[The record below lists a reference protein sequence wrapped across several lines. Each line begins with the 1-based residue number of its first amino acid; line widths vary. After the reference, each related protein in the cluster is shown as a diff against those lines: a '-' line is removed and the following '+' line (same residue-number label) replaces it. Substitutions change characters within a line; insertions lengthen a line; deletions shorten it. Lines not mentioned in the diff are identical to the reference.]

1 MSLCLSSALS
11 KSCPKD
17 VGGDQALKT
26 MKLKTTL
33 FAMLLS
39 CSVLLQAQTY
49 NEYEVSFENAVHHE
63 AEVKIKFSNLENKVL
78 EVRMSRSSP
87 GRYAVH
93 EFAKN
98 VYSVS
103 ATDSKGNALS
113 VTRPTP
119 DQWNVS
125 GHDGTVN
132 FKYTLFANRAGG
144 TYSGIDETHAHL
156 NIPATLAW
164 ARGLDNRP
172 VKVKFNVREDLNWK
186 VATQLKDLGNN
197 TFYAPDTYYLMDS
210 PTEIAD
216 LHMREEMVD
225 GQKIRLALHKHGTND
240 AAVDAYFKE
249 LMGVVIQQQKVF
261 GELPDYDFGEY
272 TFLSCYMPNAS
283 GDGMEH
289 RNSTYVVSG
298 APIERALGSQSMGTI
313 SHEFFHCWNV
323 ERIRP
328 KSLEPFDFEKANMS
342 GELWFA
348 EGFTSYYTNLIRAR
362 SGSITAE
369 QYLRGVGGAVGYVM
383 NAPGRNFFN
392 PIEMSYRAPFV
403 DAATSID
410 PTNNSN
416 IFISYYT
423 YGSVLGLAL
432 DMTLRSMDNGLN
444 LDDYMKQVWLKHGKP
459 EIPYTVR
466 DLQAVLADYAGAGF
480 ANEFFGKY
488 VFDSQM
494 PDYAALFK
502 NMGVAFNNQAKGDA
516 SLGGNLRNQR
526 AGWQL
531 TSNAAVGSPLYEAGI
546 EKEDVVLS
554 IGGEML
560 HNDTKMG
567 ALMAKYNPGQTV
579 EVIYK
584 KLWGEEKKAQVTL
597 TEAKQFR
604 SQLDTNASK
613 KAKERRDAWLA
624 KK

>member
-1 MSLCLSSALS
+1 
-11 KSCPKD
+11 
-17 VGGDQALKT
+17 

-33 FAMLLS
+33 FSILLS
-39 CSVLLQAQTY
+39 CSILLQAQTY

-103 ATDSKGNALS
+103 ATDSKGNTLP

-197 TFYAPDTYYLMDS
+197 TFYAPNTYYLMDS

-216 LHMREEMVD
+216 LHMREQMVD
-225 GQKIRLALHKHGTND
+225 GQKIRLAMHKHGTND

-249 LMGVVIQQQKVF
+249 LMGVVVQQQKVF
-261 GELPDYDFGEY
+261 GELPDYDFDEY

-289 RNSTYVVSG
+289 RNSTYVVSS
-298 APIERALGSQSMGTI
+298 APISRALGSQSMGTI

-466 DLQAVLADYAGAGF
+466 DLQAVLADYAGASF

-488 VFDSQM
+488 IFDSQV
-494 PDYAALFK
+494 PDYATLFK
-502 NMGVAFNNQAKGDA
+502 SMGVSFSNVAANNA

-546 EKEDVVLS
+546 EKEDVILS

-584 KLWGEEKKAQVTL
+584 KLWGDEKKTQVTL

-604 SQLDTNASK
+604 SQVDTKASK
-613 KAKERRDAWLA
+613 KAQERRNAWLA